1 MRLIALLFALVMLSL
16 PARADMPTLTVYTY
30 ESFVSEWGP
39 GKAITD
45 AFQADCG
52 CKLEFVSVEDAAGLL
67 SRLKLEG
74 DRTSADIVLGL
85 DTSLTQE
92 AAATGLLAPHGLDL
106 SPLRLPMAWHDPLF
120 VPLDYGFF
128 AFVYD
133 KTKVKNP
140 PASFEELA
148 RSNLKIVIQDPR
160 TSTPGLGLLLWI
172 KALYGAEASAMWQ
185 RLKPHIVTV
194 TRGWSEA
201 YGLFLKGEADM
212 VLSYTTSPA
221 YHRIAEE
228 DDRYEAAL
236 FEEGNYMQ
244 VEVAAMLARSK
255 QPELARKFLAF
266 MLTPGF
272 QGAIPTGNWM
282 YPTIAL
288 ADGLPQGFDAP
299 LAGDRVLSLGPD
311 QVAEGRKAWIA
322 EWLATFAD

>member
-1 MRLIALLFALVMLSL
+1 MRLIALLFALLAL
-16 PARADMPTLTVYTY
+16 AWPAHADTPTLTVYTY

-45 AFQADCG
+45 AFQAECG
-52 CKLEFVSVEDAAGLL
+52 CKLDFVSVEDGAGLL

-74 DRTSADIVLGL
+74 EQTRADVVLGL
-85 DTSLTQE
+85 DTNLMAE

-106 SPLRLPMAWHDPLF
+106 SVLRLPSAWNDPLF
-120 VPLDYGFF
+120 VPFDYGFF

-140 PASFEELA
+140 PASFDDLA
-148 RSNLKIVIQDPR
+148 RSSLKIVIQDPR

-172 KALYGAEASAMWQ
+172 KALYGEQAGAMWQ

-228 DDRYEAAL
+228 DDRYAAAL
-236 FEEGNYMQ
+236 FGEGNYMQ
-244 VEVAAMLARSK
+244 VEVAAMLAQARE
-255 QPELARKFLAF
+255 PELARKFLAF
-266 MLTPGF
+266 ILTPGF
-272 QGAIPTGNWM
+272 QDAIPTGNWM
-282 YPTIAL
+282 YPAIEL
-288 ADGLPQGFDAP
+288 AGGLPAGFDPP
-299 LAGDRVLSLGPD
+299 LAADRALSLD
-311 QVAEGRKAWIA
+311 AKAVAEARKGWIE